1 MKYKALNRFLSSFVI
16 ALVAFYIFSS
26 LMPLW
31 ANLILVA
38 LTVFCTLLL
47 TWDIGCSTVLILPV
61 IFITTFVISGIVKIE
76 FFSAMVLVF
85 VITSL
90 VLISTSDGVLSMSSL
105 VFLGIYFS
113 LATPHGRVFD
123 LLCFGLLIGFWYANK
138 SKLFNLKVALMY
150 IVATVL
156 VAVGFARV
164 NLFPLK
170 SVLSSIPEPQ
180 KQESPEKIQSQE
192 QILVMTKSSDQQESS
207 KKSWL
212 TDFIDKVWF
221 PIVLILFGILL
232 FTFSVT
238 NFGVKGTLK
247 LLLLGLLIFTVSI
260 SALSLVFRFIK
271 PTERVSEQF
280 LSLQENEQQAQESY
294 QVSQEATVL
303 IVEDS
308 NTKKSL
314 TNIQTILDWIS
325 VFSLAIMSVVLV
337 YSIFKV
343 SERMKLPLKDEQIG
357 LPEDVVVYPLDKIPE
372 YENTE
377 TYVLGAYWWLRRKY
391 FPQHHN
397 MTPYE
402 ILSLTDR
409 DEDLSVMTNIYVKVR
424 YAKQTISEQ
433 DIKTFHEHFLKFI
446 RTVDNSQTG

>member
-1 MKYKALNRFLSSFVI
+1 MKSKALNRFLSSSVI
-16 ALVAFYIFSS
+16 ALVAFYVFSS

-38 LTVFCTLLL
+38 LTVFCVLLL
-47 TWDIGCSTVLILPV
+47 TWDIGCSIVLILPI

-76 FFSAMVLVF
+76 FFSAMVLIF
-85 VITSL
+85 VIISL
-90 VLISTSDGVLSMSSL
+90 VLVSTSDGVLSLSSL
-105 VFLGIYFS
+105 IFLGLYFS
-113 LATPHGRVFD
+113 LTTVHGRIFD

-150 IVATVL
+150 VMATVL

-170 SVLSSIPEPQ
+170 PVLSSIPQPQ
-180 KQESPEKIQSQE
+180 KQESSEKIQSQE
-192 QILVMTKSSDQQESS
+192 QLIITIKSSDQQESS

-221 PIVLILFGILL
+221 PIVLILFGLLL

-247 LLLLGLLIFTVSI
+247 LLLLGLLIFTVSV
-260 SALSLVFRFIK
+260 STLSLIFRFIK
-271 PTERVSEQF
+271 PSERVSQQL
-280 LSLQENEQQAQESY
+280 LSLQEGEQQAQESY

-308 NTKKSL
+308 RTKKSL
-314 TNIQTILDWIS
+314 TNMQTILDWIS
-325 VFSLAIMSVVLV
+325 VLSLALMSVVLV

-343 SERMKLPLKDEQIG
+343 SERIKLPVRDEQTDF
-357 LPEDVVVYPLDKIPE
+357 LEDIVVYPLDKIPE
-372 YENTE
+372 YECSE
-377 TYVLGAYWWLRRKY
+377 RYVLGAYWWLRRKY

-402 ILSLTDR
+402 ILALTNKDK
-409 DEDLSVMTNIYVKVR
+409 DLYVISDIYVKVR
-424 YAKQTISEQ
+424 YAKHTISEQ
-433 DIKTFHEHFLKFI
+433 DTELFHEHFLKFI
-446 RTVDNSQTG
+446 RTIDNSQTG